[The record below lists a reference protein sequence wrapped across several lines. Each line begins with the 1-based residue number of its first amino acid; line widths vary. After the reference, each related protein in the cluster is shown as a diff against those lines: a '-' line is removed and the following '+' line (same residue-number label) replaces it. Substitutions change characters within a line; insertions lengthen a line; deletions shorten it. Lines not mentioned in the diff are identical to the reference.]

1 MGGTLGGI
9 NFVAFYNNW
18 VKKKRSMRF
27 VHQSSN
33 WNPGCMAI
41 FKEKKP

>member
-9 NFVAFYNNW
+9 NFVSFYNNW
-18 VKKKRSMRF
+18 VKKKGLRDLF
-27 VHQSSN
+27 INPQN
-33 WNPGCMAI
+33 WNPGCMAT